1 LEKIKKMYC
10 NAPDVIYCKQTINR
24 NYDCSDCKHVNK
36 KVDII
41 DRIGLSKFYKII
53 ENYCDMI
60 KIRDE
65 ED

>member
-1 LEKIKKMYC
+1 MEKIKKMYC

-24 NYDCSDCKHVNK
+24 NYDCSDCKHVSK